1 MEKVSEEDKK
11 YLQNEEKTILNLI
24 RVKGTLLRN
33 IRENQFD

>member
-11 YLQNEEKTILNLI
+11 YLLNEEKTILNLI

-33 IRENQFD
+33 IREN